1 MICRQAALP
10 GEKKSSYKIC
20 GLDDHIRLIQITET
34 CASNKK
40 KNRNK
45 RTKKKSDPGR
55 LGSDEY
61 LISIPDSHGIS
72 KRATEIW
79 VRDKPVATPP
89 PPCFQANVQCCYRC
103 VGEVVFRVTENR
115 PLEGSFGFS

>member
-40 KNRNK
+40 KTETK
-45 RTKKKSDPGR
+45 EPKKKVT
-55 LGSDEY
+55 L
-61 LISIPDSHGIS
+61 
-72 KRATEIW
+72 
-79 VRDKPVATPP
+79 
-89 PPCFQANVQCCYRC
+89 
-103 VGEVVFRVTENR
+103 EV
-115 PLEGSFGFS
+115 LEAMNT